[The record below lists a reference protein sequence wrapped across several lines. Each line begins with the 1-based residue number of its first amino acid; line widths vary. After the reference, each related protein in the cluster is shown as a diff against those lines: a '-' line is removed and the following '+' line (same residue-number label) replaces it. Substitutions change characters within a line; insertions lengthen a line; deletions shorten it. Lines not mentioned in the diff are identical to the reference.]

1 MKKRMREVN
10 DELMKPICILVA
22 LVDPIIDSIII
33 SLVFELTMMNTCTL
47 DRHK

>member
-22 LVDPIIDSIII
+22 LVDPIIDIIIII
-33 SLVFELTMMNTCTL
+33 SLVFELTMMNTS
-47 DRHK
+47 